1 MKKMVIKDIINKKVK
16 KLKFYQ
22 MKWNTNVIHS
32 KSKATA
38 HDKKLVCTVV
48 SMEHLGESERQGFC
62 VGDIL
67 VSCSSERGTH
77 VIKPT
82 ADATLH
88 ATMLMNNATKP
99 MVFKVLRAL
108 NPEGKSLIQPEK
120 EKTPLHLSH
129 DETIARAIHSFQE
142 IDVDK
147 KGWLTK
153 NETRLAYCDALG
165 GVDVADDEFELEYL
179 KMQQDHNGAI
189 SMEAFSMGFLRGLL
203 FAELNGE
210 GDDRVREND
219 INHCFTHLDFEGIHE
234 EFAELYKSMLLHG
247 ENDVCLKS
255 FKKHTNVFRK
265 TGKEKKKK
273 LAKLKAKTVANTKIA
288 PSSDDIN
295 LAEWR

>member
-1 MKKMVIKDIINKKVK
+1 
-16 KLKFYQ
+16 
-22 MKWNTNVIHS
+22 
-32 KSKATA
+32 
-38 HDKKLVCTVV
+38 
-48 SMEHLGESERQGFC
+48 MEHLGESERQGFC

-120 EKTPLHLSH
+120 EKTPLNLSH

-179 KMQQDHNGAI
+179 KMQQGN
-189 SMEAFSMGFLRGLL
+189 MGYFLWCVGSNCWSEMLTVVYLAMVACLIVGRSQWYHIHG
-203 FAELNGE
+203 
-210 GDDRVREND
+210 
-219 INHCFTHLDFEGIHE
+219 GI
-234 EFAELYKSMLLHG
+234 
-247 ENDVCLKS
+247 
-255 FKKHTNVFRK
+255 
-265 TGKEKKKK
+265 
-273 LAKLKAKTVANTKIA
+273 
-288 PSSDDIN
+288 
-295 LAEWR
+295 